1 MEKLDLLYFENSVRN
16 CFDKVKEQ
24 LDLGIDSNFDE
35 FHQSYLK
42 LYPTSTEPLEEIRR
56 EFYEMAFCIEVRKLY
71 KKMDLEREFLNYYF
85 NKFWNEN

>member
-1 MEKLDLLYFENSVRN
+1 MVLFQQLTKNRERN

-42 LYPTSTEPLEEIRR
+42 LYPT
-56 EFYEMAFCIEVRKLY
+56 
-71 KKMDLEREFLNYYF
+71 
-85 NKFWNEN
+85 

>member
-24 LDLGIDSNFDE
+24 LNLGIDSNFDE

-42 LYPTSTEPLEEIRR
+42 LYPT
-56 EFYEMAFCIEVRKLY
+56 
-71 KKMDLEREFLNYYF
+71 
-85 NKFWNEN
+85 

>member
-1 MEKLDLLYFENSVRN
+1 MVLFQQLTKNRERN

-42 LYPTSTEPLEEIRR
+42 LYPTSTEPIEEIKR
-56 EFYEMAFCIEVRKLY
+56 
-71 KKMDLEREFLNYYF
+71 
-85 NKFWNEN
+85 KFWIITKSWGQIDF